1 MRIRMDMCRHISKE
15 SQRKGQALEE
25 LVICPGMTQVM
36 MKRMEREEK
45 REERARA
52 VREGKGCNEEND
64 REERVGRRIG
74 EEKEKAD
81 RVGQRPQSPEGGGES
96 S

>member
-36 MKRMEREEK
+36 MKRMERK
-45 REERARA
+45 RKGRARQ
-52 VREGKGCNEEND
+52 
-64 REERVGRRIG
+64 GRPGR
-74 EEKEKAD
+74 K
-81 RVGQRPQSPEGGGES
+81 RLQ
-96 S
+96 